1 MPACPPPVLSEDTA
15 KLSCRTKAPD
25 ESRHPD
31 LKVPDFAK
39 GILPLWAL
47 GKLLCSIPQIGKHR
61 EDLLH
66 LAYFKY
72 FNGTLDQ
79 RSFLP
84 NSSFLPAIFLEA
96 DA

>member
-39 GILPLWAL
+39 GCDETNNPSNVIAANGL
-47 GKLLCSIPQIGKHR
+47 GFDLFFKRDGKSFQLNSAELIR
-61 EDLLH
+61 AH
-66 LAYFKY
+66 LA
-72 FNGTLDQ
+72 GMLW
-79 RSFLP
+79 
-84 NSSFLPAIFLEA
+84 
-96 DA
+96 